1 MTATCLQTGPRIF
14 AHIPRVC
21 FRLCCGPCQGPAGA
35 GGGGGGGDSR
45 FQQQQQQQ
53 QQHHHHHHQRQQREQ
68 ELAAALAATS
78 VLRVCRQLLCARVGV
93 PQLRRVPLISRL
105 QPRCQLLLLPLL
117 QVRALQ
123 AARED
128 AGRATPDA
136 HVLSQ
141 RLRQV

>member
-1 MTATCLQTGPRIF
+1 VGCSFSPQRGPTAPTRTRRRAAAP
-14 AHIPRVC
+14 PRV
-21 FRLCCGPCQGPAGA
+21 
-35 GGGGGGGDSR
+35 
-45 FQQQQQQQ
+45 
-53 QQHHHHHHQRQQREQ
+53 
-68 ELAAALAATS
+68 
-78 VLRVCRQLLCARVGV
+78 LLS
-93 PQLRRVPLISRL
+93 SRL

-128 AGRATPDA
+128 ADRATADA

>member
-1 MTATCLQTGPRIF
+1 
-14 AHIPRVC
+14 
-21 FRLCCGPCQGPAGA
+21 
-35 GGGGGGGDSR
+35 
-45 FQQQQQQQ
+45 
-53 QQHHHHHHQRQQREQ
+53 
-68 ELAAALAATS
+68 
-78 VLRVCRQLLCARVGV
+78 V
-93 PQLRRVPLISRL
+93 PQPRRVPLSSRL

-128 AGRATPDA
+128 ADRATADA

>member
-1 MTATCLQTGPRIF
+1 M
-14 AHIPRVC
+14 
-21 FRLCCGPCQGPAGA
+21 
-35 GGGGGGGDSR
+35 
-45 FQQQQQQQ
+45 
-53 QQHHHHHHQRQQREQ
+53 
-68 ELAAALAATS
+68 AAAWAAAS
-78 VLRVCRQLLCARVGV
+78 VLSVGRQLLRARVGV
-93 PQLRRVPLISRL
+93 QLRRVPLSSRL

-128 AGRATPDA
+128 ADRATADA

>member
-1 MTATCLQTGPRIF
+1 M
-14 AHIPRVC
+14 
-21 FRLCCGPCQGPAGA
+21 
-35 GGGGGGGDSR
+35 
-45 FQQQQQQQ
+45 
-53 QQHHHHHHQRQQREQ
+53 
-68 ELAAALAATS
+68 AAAWAAAS
-78 VLRVCRQLLCARVGV
+78 VLSVGRQVLRARVGV
-93 PQLRRVPLISRL
+93 PQLRRVPLSSRL

-128 AGRATPDA
+128 ADRATADA

>member
-1 MTATCLQTGPRIF
+1 M
-14 AHIPRVC
+14 
-21 FRLCCGPCQGPAGA
+21 
-35 GGGGGGGDSR
+35 
-45 FQQQQQQQ
+45 
-53 QQHHHHHHQRQQREQ
+53 
-68 ELAAALAATS
+68 AAAWAAAS
-78 VLRVCRQLLCARVGV
+78 VLSMGRQLLRARVGV
-93 PQLRRVPLISRL
+93 QLRHVPLSSRL

-128 AGRATPDA
+128 ADRATADA